1 MKENTKINNVL
12 IFGNGPVA
20 LHLYISLKKQGSN
33 KVGIKVRDSLKAK
46 NFLKELREE
55 KFVLEG
61 QIQTEL
67 PSVAYGKVYVENLIQ
82 ENEEILN
89 EWENFILAT
98 PCDAYLSILENIPL
112 ISLKSLKTIILVSPE
127 LGSAYFLKN
136 WLEKLGRED
145 IEVISFSNYFG
156 ATNLLGDSST
166 KIMINALKGK
176 IYLSSTNLKSGE
188 LDKWVKYLKNMK
200 IEGIVCKNP
209 LIAESKN
216 ITIFV
221 HSPFLFN
228 DVSLNQIFL
237 KDSQKRYIYKL
248 YPEGPITKYS
258 IRDMVELY
266 HEIMELYQKMG
277 IETFN
282 LLQFLNDS
290 YPVLEETLHLDEIMN
305 FTQRTKEEQVF
316 LLYVRYCCI
325 LIDPY
330 SIPDEEGRYFDFSKV
345 EYSKIY
351 LDKEN
356 KWTIPRRP
364 AEDYTKLNLLF
375 YLSKYY
381 DSMNTTMK
389 KCLKKYEEF
398 YHSLTLEKGMENIN
412 KNSYLQ
418 QRDIEAK
425 QLYIY
430 MSKTLENKKITF

>member
-1 MKENTKINNVL
+1 MKEKNTIDNVL

-20 LHLYISLKKQGSN
+20 LHLYITLKKQDSN

-55 KFVLEG
+55 KFILEG

-82 ENEEILN
+82 ENEKILD

-98 PCDAYLSILENIPL
+98 PCDAYFSILKSIPL
-112 ISLKSLKTIILVSPE
+112 ISLKNLKSIILVSPE
-127 LGSAYFLKN
+127 IGSAYFLKH

-156 ATNLLGDSST
+156 ATNLLGGFST

-176 IYLSSTNLKSGE
+176 IYLSSTNSKSGE
-188 LDKWVKYLKNMK
+188 LDKWTRYLKNMK
-200 IEGIVCKNP
+200 IEGIICKNP

-258 IRDMVELY
+258 IQDMVELY

-290 YPVLEETLHLDEIMN
+290 YPVLEETLHLDEIMS
-305 FTQRTKEEQVF
+305 FTQKTREEQIF

-364 AEDYTKLNLLF
+364 AEDYAKLNLLF
-375 YLSKYY
+375 YLSNYY
-381 DSMNTTMK
+381 GSPNAVME

-398 YHSLTLEKGMENIN
+398 YHKLISEKGIENVN

-418 QRDIEAK
+418 DRNMEAK
-425 QLYIY
+425 QLYVY
-430 MSKTLENKKITF
+430 MNGTF

>member
-1 MKENTKINNVL
+1 M
-12 IFGNGPVA
+12 A
-20 LHLYISLKKQGSN
+20 
-33 KVGIKVRDSLKAK
+33 R
-46 NFLKELREE
+46 
-55 KFVLEG
+55 
-61 QIQTEL
+61 
-67 PSVAYGKVYVENLIQ
+67 
-82 ENEEILN
+82 
-89 EWENFILAT
+89 
-98 PCDAYLSILENIPL
+98 
-112 ISLKSLKTIILVSPE
+112 
-127 LGSAYFLKN
+127 
-136 WLEKLGRED
+136 KLGRED

-156 ATNLLGDSST
+156 ATNLFGGFST

-176 IYLSSTNLKSGE
+176 IYLSSTNSKSRE
-188 LDKWVKYLKNMK
+188 LDKWTRYLKNMK
-200 IEGIVCKNP
+200 IEGIICKNP

-258 IRDMVELY
+258 IQDMVELY

-290 YPVLEETLHLDEIMN
+290 YPVLEETLHLDEIMS
-305 FTQRTKEEQVF
+305 FTQKTREEQIF

-364 AEDYTKLNLLF
+364 AEDYAKLNLLF
-375 YLSKYY
+375 YLSNYY
-381 DSMNTTMK
+381 GSPNAVME

-398 YHSLTLEKGMENIN
+398 YHKLISEKGIENVN

-418 QRDIEAK
+418 DRDTEAK
-425 QLYIY
+425 QLYVY
-430 MSKTLENKKITF
+430 MNGTF

>member
-1 MKENTKINNVL
+1 MKEKNTINNVL

-20 LHLYISLKKQGSN
+20 LHLYITLKKQNSS
-33 KVGIKVRDSLKAK
+33 KVGIKVRDSLKAN

-55 KFVLEG
+55 KFILEG

-82 ENEEILN
+82 ENEKIFD

-98 PCDAYLSILENIPL
+98 PCDAYFSILKSIPL
-112 ISLKSLKTIILVSPE
+112 ISLKNLKLIILVSPE
-127 LGSAYFLKN
+127 IGSAYFLKH
-136 WLEKLGRED
+136 WLEKLGRGD

-156 ATNLLGDSST
+156 ATNLLGGFST

-188 LDKWVKYLKNMK
+188 LDKWTRYLKNMK

-228 DVSLNQIFL
+228 NVSLNQIFL

-258 IRDMVELY
+258 IQNMVELY

-290 YPVLEETLHLDEIMN
+290 YPVLEESLHLDEIMS
-305 FTQRTKEEQVF
+305 FTEKTRIEQIF

-330 SIPDEEGRYFDFSKV
+330 SIPDKEGKYFDFSKV

-364 AEDYTKLNLLF
+364 AEDYAKLNLLF
-375 YLSKYY
+375 YLSNYY
-381 DSMNTTMK
+381 CSPNAVIE

-398 YHSLTLEKGMENIN
+398 YYKLISEKGIENVN
-412 KNSYLQ
+412 KKSYLQ
-418 QRDIEAK
+418 RRDTEAK

-430 MSKTLENKKITF
+430 LNKTF

>member
-1 MKENTKINNVL
+1 MKEKNIIDNVL

-20 LHLYISLKKQGSN
+20 LHLYITLKKQAAD
-33 KVGIKVRDSLKAK
+33 KIGIKIRDSLKAK
-46 NFLKELREE
+46 KFLQELKEK

-61 QIQTEL
+61 LIQTEL
-67 PSVAYGKVYVENLIQ
+67 PSVAYGEVCVENLIQ
-82 ENEEILN
+82 ENKKILD
-89 EWENFILAT
+89 EWESFILAT
-98 PCDAYLSILENIPL
+98 PCDAYFSILENIPL
-112 ISLKSLKTIILVSPE
+112 SSLKNLKAIILVSPE

-145 IEVISFSNYFG
+145 IEIISFSNYFG
-156 ATNLLGDSST
+156 ATNLLEESST

-176 IYLSSTNLKSGE
+176 IYLSSTNLNSGE

-200 IEGIVCKNP
+200 VEGIICKNP

-237 KDSQKRYIYKL
+237 KDFQKRYIYKL

-258 IRDMVELY
+258 IQNMIELY

-290 YPVLEETLHLDEIMN
+290 YPVLEETLHLEEIMS
-305 FTQRTKEEQVF
+305 FTQKNREEQIF

-364 AEDYTKLNLLF
+364 AEDYAKLNLLF

-381 DSMNTTMK
+381 GSTSIAME
-389 KCLKKYEEF
+389 KCLKKYEKF
-398 YHSLTLEKGMENIN
+398 YHELTLEKGIENIN

-418 QRDIEAK
+418 QRDVEAK
-425 QLYIY
+425 QLYVYIN
-430 MSKTLENKKITF
+430 EIF